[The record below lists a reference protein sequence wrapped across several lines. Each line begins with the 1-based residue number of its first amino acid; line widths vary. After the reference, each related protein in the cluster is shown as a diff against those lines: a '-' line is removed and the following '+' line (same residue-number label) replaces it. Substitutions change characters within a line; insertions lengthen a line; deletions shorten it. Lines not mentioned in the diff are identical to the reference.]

1 MAGTATASKST
12 IISDIKAY
20 VAKCGGDYSD
30 WYVGIAA
37 DPEQRLFN
45 DHGVSKN
52 SGAWIWIRAASADDA
67 RAAEKSL
74 LALGMTGG
82 PGGGDEESDCVYGY
96 RITSTTKE

>member
-1 MAGTATASKST
+1 MAGTATATKST

-20 VAKCGGDYSD
+20 MAKCGGGYGE

-37 DPEQRLFN
+37 DAEKRLFN
-45 DHGVSKN
+45 DHGVNKN
-52 SGAWIWIRAASADDA
+52 SGAWIWIRAASSDDA

-74 LALGMTGG
+74 LALGMKGG
-82 PGGGDEESDCVYGY
+82 CGGGDDDSDCVYAY

>member
-1 MAGTATASKST
+1 MTSTATATKSS
-12 IISDIKAY
+12 IVADIKAY
-20 VAKCGGDYSD
+20 VAKCGGKYSD

-45 DHGVSKN
+45 DHAVSKE
-52 SGAWIWIRAASADDA
+52 SGAWIWVRAASSDDA

-82 PGGGDEESDCVYGY
+82 PGGGDDDSDCVYAY
-96 RITSTTKE
+96 KITSTTQE

>member
-1 MAGTATASKST
+1 MVGTATATKST
-12 IISDIKAY
+12 IISDIKAH
-20 VAKCGGDYSD
+20 VAKCGGNYSD

-37 DPEQRLFN
+37 NPEQRLFN
-45 DHGVSKN
+45 DHGVNKN
-52 SGAWIWIRAASADDA
+52 SDAWIWIRAASSDDA

-82 PGGGDEESDCVYGY
+82 RGGGDDDSDCVYAY